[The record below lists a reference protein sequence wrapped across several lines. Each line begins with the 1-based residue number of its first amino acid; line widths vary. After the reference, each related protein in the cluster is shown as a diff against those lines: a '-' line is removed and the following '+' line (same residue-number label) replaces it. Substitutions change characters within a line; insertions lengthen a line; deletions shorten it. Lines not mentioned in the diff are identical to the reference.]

1 MCLALP
7 ARITQLHDAASA
19 TVELGGIRQR
29 NNISL
34 LDDLAVDDFVVVHVG
49 YALSRLDPEEARRTL
64 ALLAAGS
71 REAAGS

>member
-7 ARITQLHDAASA
+7 ARITQLHDNATA

-29 NNISL
+29 VNISL
-34 LDDLAVDDFVVVHVG
+34 LDDLAIDDFVVVHVG

-64 ALLAAGS
+64 ALLAAGAG
-71 REAAGS
+71 EAVGR

>member
-7 ARITQLHDAASA
+7 ARITQLHEGSMA

-29 NNISL
+29 INISL
-34 LDDLAVDDFVVVHVG
+34 LDDLRVEDFVVVHVG

-64 ALLAAGS
+64 ALLAANATGVS
-71 REAAGS
+71 P